1 MLCVATTDVANREGI
16 FRSEISTGTCMLRR
30 RQPCKGLGGGHCRQ
44 RRHLRQKSFRRQQAC
59 PGQRTERK
67 ALWLDSSEPGREGCE
82 VEGREAGAR
91 AQRVFWATAR
101 NLSYTQIVPES
112 H

>member
-1 MLCVATTDVANREGI
+1 MHVEKKAAMQRSWRRALQAEKTPETKVLQNATGMSWSKDRE
-16 FRSEISTGTCMLRR
+16 
-30 RQPCKGLGGGHCRQ
+30 
-44 RRHLRQKSFRRQQAC
+44 KS
-59 PGQRTERK
+59 
-67 ALWLDSSEPGREGCE
+67 LWLDSSEPGREGCE